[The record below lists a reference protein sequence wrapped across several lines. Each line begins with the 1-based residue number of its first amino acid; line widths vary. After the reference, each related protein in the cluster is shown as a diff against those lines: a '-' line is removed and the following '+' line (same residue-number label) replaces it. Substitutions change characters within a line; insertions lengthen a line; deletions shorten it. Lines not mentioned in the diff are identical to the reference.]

1 MRTILLAAIVAGGL
15 GSAIAL
21 QSARDRWYPQV
32 ASPVDEIYFSSGEAL
47 GRMALSYKSLLAD
60 IYWIRAVQYFGGTR
74 LDVKN
79 GVAAAP
85 GRGRT
90 GYDLLYP
97 LLDVT
102 TTLDPS
108 FNIAYRFGATFLAE
122 DYPNGP
128 GRPELAVAL
137 LDKGYARNPQRWQ
150 YLYDK
155 AFVYYWSMHDYR
167 EAAHWFS
174 EAAKVPGSPA
184 WMPGLA
190 AFMLAEGGDRRS
202 SRFLWQQLRDTAEQQ
217 YVRDNAEFHLR
228 QLDVADVADRLTA
241 LLARYASQTGG
252 RPTSFEPLIR
262 AGWLRA
268 QPTDP
273 DGVPFTIDPV
283 TLRARLDRPSQYA
296 PLPDEG
302 LPPLPATHHATPP

>member
-1 MRTILLAAIVAGGL
+1 VRTILLAAIVAGGL
-15 GSAIAL
+15 ASAVAL

-32 ASPVDEIYFSSGEAL
+32 ASSVDEIYFSSGEAL

-74 LDVKN
+74 LDMKN
-79 GVAAAP
+79 GVATP

-137 LDKGYARNPQRWQ
+137 LDKGYARNPQKWQ

-167 EAAHWFS
+167 EAARWFA
-174 EAAKVPGSPA
+174 EAGKVPGSPA

-202 SRFLWQQLRDTAEQQ
+202 SRFLWRQLRDTAEQQ

-241 LLARYASQTGG
+241 LLARYASQTGE

-273 DGVPFTIDPV
+273 DGVPFAIDPV

-302 LPPLPATHHATPP
+302 LPPPPATHATPQ